1 MARSSAGRG
10 GGEGG
15 GRVQDGGRAYTRKLT
30 WNCCRKLL
38 AKKQVECMGSAL
50 SLTRVS

>member
-1 MARSSAGRG
+1 MPSSHQHIIIMLSINMERIP
-10 GGEGG
+10 
-15 GRVQDGGRAYTRKLT
+15 AYTRKLT

-38 AKKQVECMGSAL
+38 EAKKQVECMGSAL